1 MPSSGPFFSVT
12 DKASFDNA
20 QAARIN
26 HEAQVLQRSD
36 DLANAERNHLEALR
50 MKTAVSGENSIHV
63 GLTENTL
70 GELYLDVGLID
81 DARTMLEAADPI
93 RAGQFVL

>member
-26 HEAQVLQRSD
+26 HEAQ
-36 DLANAERNHLEALR
+36 R

>member
-1 MPSSGPFFSVT
+1 
-12 DKASFDNA
+12 
-20 QAARIN
+20 
-26 HEAQVLQRSD
+26 
-36 DLANAERNHLEALR
+36 